1 MMSGLNLG
9 VGGGIGSGGVRF
21 GGVAAAQPAMIVQT
35 AYGTQSAR
43 ASQGGGIEPWHFG
56 VAVPAA
62 LVGFGVFL
70 RWSLPEGRK
79 SEFDLAAITS
89 AVTVFGLGA
98 LARLWSAK
106 ELNEGQPG
114 FGNSVAQVVH
124 ATVG

>member
-1 MMSGLNLG
+1 MAGGLSLG

-21 GGVAAAQPAMIVQT
+21 GGGAAAQPATIVQT
-35 AYGTQSAR
+35 AYGAQSAQ
-43 ASQGGGIEPWHFG
+43 AAQGGGIEPWHFG

-98 LARLWSAK
+98 LVRLWSVR
-106 ELNEGQPG
+106 EINEGQPG
-114 FGNSVAQVVH
+114 FGNSVAQVAH
-124 ATVG
+124 AAVG